1 MNVTTNFDASRWIAE
16 AFRAGIFPRVNANGD
31 LALDVVNA
39 SPADTELLL
48 DQLSGN
54 SEDVILR
61 MPKPDSDQQYL
72 N

>member
-1 MNVTTNFDASRWIAE
+1 MDMLHPGMFQSITLITP
-16 AFRAGIFPRVNANGD
+16 GIFPRVNANGD

-39 SPADTELLL
+39 SPEDTETLLS
-48 DQLSGN
+48 QLSGN